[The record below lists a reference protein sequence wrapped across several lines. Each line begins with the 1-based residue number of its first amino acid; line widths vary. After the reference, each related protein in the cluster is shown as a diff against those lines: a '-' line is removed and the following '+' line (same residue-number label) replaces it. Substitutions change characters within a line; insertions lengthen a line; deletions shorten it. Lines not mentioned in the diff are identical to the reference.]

1 VQIITTTRRR
11 RGTRIGRWLVNTT
24 CVLITLLAGAFILP
38 TAFGLERYVI
48 TGSSMDGSIDVG
60 SVVFSEVVPVSDL
73 RVGDVITY
81 MPPPDSGVDN
91 LVTHRIVKIKGNVF
105 RTKGDAVPQRDPW
118 TFELT
123 SASQARVKYTV
134 PYVGHLLIALQDR
147 AVRFG
152 LIGLPAGLIL
162 LISLG
167 QAVNVVRRRDQD
179 PPVPGRHVRPMAT
192 VGG

>member
-1 VQIITTTRRR
+1 VEITTRTRRR
-11 RGTRIGRWLVNTT
+11 RSRVGRWLVNTAS
-24 CVLITLLAGAFILP
+24 VLATLLALGFILP

-48 TGSSMDGSIDVG
+48 TGTSMGGSMDVG
-60 SVVFSEVVPVSDL
+60 SVVFSEVVPVSEL

-81 MPPPDSGVDN
+81 MPPPDSGIDT

-118 TFELT
+118 TFQLD
-123 SASQARVKYTV
+123 SASQARVKYSV

-147 AVRFG
+147 ELRMVF
-152 LIGLPAGLIL
+152 IGIPAGLIM

-167 QAVNVVRRRDQD
+167 QAVNVVRRREDD
-179 PPVPGRHVRPMAT
+179 PPSAPSRAKPMAT
-192 VGG
+192 VGS